1 MHVTGA
7 LESNAFGYPRSQKNQ
22 EGLHDLKLGASQK
35 PDLSVIEPSLVD
47 AIVTEN
53 QLLLILNSLLSSTER
68 PLPHWSFL
76 ANSPSSPGHASH
88 ALGFARL
95 CHS

>member
-7 LESNAFGYPRSQKNQ
+7 LESNAFGYPRFQKNQ

-35 PDLSVIEPSLVD
+35 PDLSIIEPSLVD

-53 QLLLILNSLLSSTER
+53 QLLLILNSPTLIYRTPPPTLE
-68 PLPHWSFL
+68 LP
-76 ANSPSSPGHASH
+76 
-88 ALGFARL
+88 
-95 CHS
+95 C